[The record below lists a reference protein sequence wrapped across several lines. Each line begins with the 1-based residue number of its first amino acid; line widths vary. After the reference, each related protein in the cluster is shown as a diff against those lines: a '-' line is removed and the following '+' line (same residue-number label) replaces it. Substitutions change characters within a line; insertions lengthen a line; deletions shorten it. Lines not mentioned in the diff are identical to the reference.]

1 MVLVS
6 SMLRN
11 LLRAHRRPVIIFTC
25 HHAIIIIIIIITI
38 IPMITVA
45 ATPGPYSGSEGSPSL
60 VLAPYAHLK
69 LSTRRW

>member
-25 HHAIIIIIIIITI
+25 HHAVIIIIITI
-38 IPMITVA
+38 ILLITVA

>member
-25 HHAIIIIIIIITI
+25 RHYIIIIITI
-38 IPMITVA
+38 ILLITVA

>member
-11 LLRAHRRPVIIFTC
+11 LLRAHRRPVIILTC
-25 HHAIIIIIIIITI
+25 HHAVIIIIITI
-38 IPMITVA
+38 ILMITVA
-45 ATPGPYSGSEGSPSL
+45 ATPAPYSGSEGSPSL

>member
-25 HHAIIIIIIIITI
+25 HDAIVIIIIITI
-38 IPMITVA
+38 ILLITVA
-45 ATPGPYSGSEGSPSL
+45 ATPAPYSGSEGSPSL